1 MDSPAKQEVASPAM
15 PKGEPRTKK
24 ALLAFSDEEWALV
37 EQAAGGFPPATWM
50 RVIVVEAARKALKEI
65 KP

>member
-15 PKGEPRTKK
+15 PKGEPRTRK
-24 ALLAFSDEEWALV
+24 ALLAFSDEEWEKV
-37 EQAAGGFPPATWM
+37 EAAAGRFPPATWM
-50 RVIVVEAARKALKEI
+50 RVAVLDAADRALKEI

>member
-15 PKGEPRTKK
+15 PKGEPRNRK
-24 ALLAFSDEEWALV
+24 ALLAFTEQEWAEV
-37 EQAAGGFPPATWM
+37 EAAAGGFPPATWM
-50 RVIVVEAARKALKEI
+50 RVIVVEAARKALKES